1 MIDQWGRKINYMR
14 VSVTDRCNFRCVYC
28 MPLQGVQLRPRDEY
42 LSYEEI
48 LKVIE
53 TGVSLGIDRI
63 RITGGEPLVRKDITW
78 FVSQLKP
85 MGIKDV
91 SLSTNGLLFAPMA
104 KELKEAGLD
113 RVNFSLDTLQPDRF
127 QKMARLYGDPGPILE
142 AVDAALEL
150 GMEPVKLNMVVI
162 RGWNDD
168 EIVDMARMTI
178 DKPIHM
184 RYIEVMPFSE
194 AYEFTWENLV
204 PAAEMRERLMD
215 HFEDL
220 EPVREGV
227 KGNGPAKYWRIPGAK
242 GTVGFISAVTEC
254 FCGDCN
260 RIRLS
265 ADGKINPCL
274 GHVHEVDLKPFIR
287 NPEATREQLAAA
299 MADAILKKPREHN
312 FDDQDSD
319 FTLRV
324 MHGIGG

>member
-28 MPLQGVQLRPRDEY
+28 MPIQGVQLRPRDEY
-42 LSYEEI
+42 LTYDE
-48 LKVIE
+48 LLTVIK
-53 TGVSLGIDRI
+53 TGIDLGIDRI
-63 RITGGEPLVRKDITW
+63 RITGGEPLVRAGLVD
-78 FVSQLKP
+78 FMAHLKP
-85 MGIKDV
+85 MGITDL

-104 KELKEAGLD
+104 RDLKAAGLD
-113 RVNFSLDTLQPDRF
+113 RVNFSLDTLQPERF
-127 QKMARLYGDPGPILE
+127 LKMARLAGDPKP
-142 AVDAALEL
+142 VMDAIDTALEL

-162 RGWNDD
+162 HGWNDD
-168 EIVDMARMTI
+168 EIVDMAKLTI
-178 DKPIHM
+178 DRPIHV

-204 PAAEMRERLMD
+204 SAAQMRERLID

-227 KGNGPAKYWRIPGAK
+227 RGNGPAKYWRVPGAQ

-274 GHVHEVDLKPFIR
+274 GHVNEVDLKPALR
-287 NPEATREQLAAA
+287 HPGVNPQELSRLMQA
-299 MADAILKKPREHN
+299 AILKKPLEHN
-312 FDDQDSD
+312 FDDADSD
-319 FTLRV
+319 FKLRV